1 MSRKS
6 NQTISNVARNPLS
19 VNERTPRKIQ
29 QEKFLRDLPKNM
41 VADNVFPINP
51 IKHRNGK
58 ENFLR

>member
-19 VNERTPRKIQ
+19 VIERTPRKMQ
-29 QEKFLRDLPKNM
+29 QELLNDLPKNM
-41 VADNVFPINP
+41 VADSVFPIYP

-58 ENFLR
+58 EYFLK

>member
-19 VNERTPRKIQ
+19 VIERTPRKMQ
-29 QEKFLRDLPKNM
+29 QEKLLNDLPKNM
-41 VADNVFPINP
+41 VADSVFPINP

-58 ENFLR
+58 EYFLK